1 MWHFRFI
8 GFVAKISVLNS
19 KLPMDGLFVGK
30 KNEMFSGGGIPFF
43 FFFLEK
49 KNTQLNKALISNT
62 GMGLVF
68 LRVQHIIYSHLIN
81 IATP

>member
-1 MWHFRFI
+1 MIWSAWLYSEFQVYPNAMLTRFINLWHFRFI

-43 FFFLEK
+43 FFFFGEK
-49 KNTQLNKALISNT
+49 KYSIEQSLNL
-62 GMGLVF
+62 
-68 LRVQHIIYSHLIN
+68 
-81 IATP
+81 